1 MGRSNRF
8 EIGSRTRTQHFK
20 ARYHAAAGPHL
31 VLPDRLRFVRLV
43 GARLGCCWRH
53 HRPPHRSLHRLHWYL
68 RFPRLVVEARRAVRT
83 TTCERRP
90 TRTNDIVT
98 KMESISPL
106 GAHSIFGSSLE

>member
-1 MGRSNRF
+1 MGLFRSIRNW
-8 EIGSRTRTQHFK
+8 SLADTTTR
-20 ARYHAAAGPHL
+20 YDAAAGPHL

-43 GARLGCCWRH
+43 GARLGRCWRH

-90 TRTNDIVT
+90 TRTNDTVT
-98 KMESISPL
+98 KWNRYHLSR
-106 GAHSIFGSSLE
+106 G